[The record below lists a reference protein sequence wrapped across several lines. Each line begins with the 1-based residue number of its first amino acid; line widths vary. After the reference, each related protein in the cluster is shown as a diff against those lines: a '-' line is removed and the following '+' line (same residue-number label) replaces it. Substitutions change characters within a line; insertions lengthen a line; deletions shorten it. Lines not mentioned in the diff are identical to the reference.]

1 MRHSALTIAVPAAL
15 ALLAGAGIA
24 PQAARAAEI
33 DAIAAYD
40 GTWKAHIVHVKTALS
55 EARTDDSTIRN
66 ECRRSPGYAACEQ
79 AVDGDTKALL
89 VFTYDPKQKTYT
101 SHVFPT
107 AEGAQMGSGTLVIAG
122 NTWTF
127 PWQDRAGGKDVYVR
141 IVNTFAD
148 PDTIQ
153 FREEFS
159 YDNHRWT
166 VTATG
171 TERRLK

>member
-1 MRHSALTIAVPAAL
+1 MIAL
-15 ALLAGAGIA
+15 ATFAVACMG

-40 GTWKAHIVHVKTALS
+40 GTWHAHIVHVKTALS

-79 AVDGDTKALL
+79 TVDGDTKALL
-89 VFTYDPKQKTYT
+89 VFTYDPKQKNYT

-127 PWQDRAGGKDVYVR
+127 PWQNRVAGKDVYVR
-141 IVNTFAD
+141 IVNTFTD

-159 YDNHRWT
+159 YDNRIWT
-166 VTATG
+166 LTATG
-171 TERRLK
+171 TERRVK